1 MIGMSGFSAIAATLS
16 ESNYRRY
23 VLGNAVSL
31 TGTWVQRL
39 AIGWLTWELT
49 GSGAWLGIIAFADLA
64 PAMLVGPLGGAL
76 ADRGNRLGLLRLGQS
91 LLMLQALMLC
101 GLTATGI
108 IDRWS
113 LLVVVLLGGAVIGIN
128 QPARLALVSSLVSRQ
143 NLSTAIAINSVVFNL
158 ARFLGPAIAGALIVA
173 GGTAVAFAANA
184 VSFLAFLMALHSLRV
199 VLPESPL
206 RRSSCS
212 LLGNVADGFRYAAG
226 HRGIAMLLIMMAIL
240 SIAVRP
246 FIELMPGFAAGV
258 LEGGAGTLAL
268 LSSTIGIGAVA
279 GGIWLAQRGGSE
291 GLTRIVLVGT
301 TMAGVTVLGFAL
313 SRSLWT
319 ALPCVALT
327 GFFLV
332 TCGVGVQTLLQTAVD
347 GSMRGR
353 VLSLYGL
360 LFRGGPA
367 LGALAMGAA
376 SEIAGLAAPLVAGCL
391 ASTAITLLAWR
402 RLAHASLTLE
412 GSG

>member
-1 MIGMSGFSAIAATLS
+1 MTGLSGFAAIAATLA

-31 TGTWVQRL
+31 TGTWVQRV
-39 AIGWLTWELT
+39 AIGWLAWELT

-76 ADRGNRLGLLRLGQS
+76 ADRGDRLGLLKLGQS
-91 LLMLQALMLC
+91 LLMLQAIVLC
-101 GLTATGI
+101 ALTASGI

-128 QPARLALVSSLVSRQ
+128 QPARLALVPSLVSRQ
-143 NLSTAIAINSVVFNL
+143 HLSTAIAINSVVFNL
-158 ARFLGPAIAGALIVA
+158 ARFLGPAIAGLLIVA
-173 GGTAVAFAANA
+173 GGTAIAFAVNA
-184 VSFLAFLMALHSLRV
+184 VSFLAFLLALHGLRAV
-199 VLPESPL
+199 IPDSPAK
-206 RRSSCS
+206 RGRGG
-212 LLGNVADGFRYAAG
+212 LLGNVAEGFRYAAG
-226 HRGIAMLLIMMAIL
+226 HSGIAMLLIMMAIL
-240 SIAVRP
+240 SLAVRP
-246 FIELMPGFAAGV
+246 FIELMPGFAAAV
-258 LEGGAGTLAL
+258 LQGGAETLAM

-279 GGIWLAQRGGSE
+279 GGVWLAQRGDSL

-301 TMAGVTVLGFAL
+301 TMAGVAVLGFAL

-319 ALPCVALT
+319 ALPCVALA

-332 TCGVGVQTLLQTAVD
+332 ICGVGVQTLLQNAVD

-376 SEIAGLAAPLVAGCL
+376 SEFAGLAMPLVFGCL
-391 ASTAITLLAWR
+391 ASTAIALLAWR
-402 RLAHASLTLE
+402 RLTRASLALE
-412 GSG
+412 GSS